1 MARFGHREG
10 GGDGM
15 AARRLAASVREA
27 EDLRKQAQ
35 EERARADG
43 LQDQLWELQGLLQ
56 QSQSNYDALVRAGRR
71 ACLVCDRTLALTRS
85 PVSS

>member
-1 MARFGHREG
+1 MARYGHREG
-10 GGDGM
+10 GGDGGM
-15 AARRLAASVREA
+15 SARRLAAAVREA

-56 QSQSNYDALVRAGRR
+56 QSQSNYDALVRAG
-71 ACLVCDRTLALTRS
+71 
-85 PVSS
+85 